1 MTIIQTKIVVGE
13 IGEPKT
19 TAGAELQGNSD
30 FTARIRS
37 FEEPQEFLV
46 STGTRLAINVA
57 NG

>member
-19 TAGAELQGNSD
+19 TAGAELQGHSD
-30 FTARIRS
+30 FIARIRI

-46 STGTRLAINVA
+46 STGTRLAIN
-57 NG
+57 G